1 MNELSFR
8 KMTANDRG
16 IYEEYY
22 RKSNTRLTDMTFNCR
37 IAWDVVFK
45 SEIAIWEDA
54 CLLISDGA
62 IFTDPHL
69 LMPMGILDS
78 DKLDRILLAVKKEFD
93 RRGWRLK
100 VMCIDEE
107 KVPLFE
113 NLKHF
118 KADPGFN
125 ENSSDYLYDGESMRT
140 LSGNQLHKKRNHV
153 NKFMRLYPGHT
164 YSRIT
169 KNDMDDCMSLV
180 AFWCESKGI
189 DKNDIAESDYMMIK
203 RLFENFELLDLRGG
217 LIRTDGIVRA
227 FALGSLG
234 NRNCAYIHFEKADSE
249 IDGIYSAINQ
259 MVLKNEFP
267 GVSCVNREEDLGL
280 PGLRKA
286 KQSYEP
292 VELLKKYKTWLEY
305 TGNE

>member
-1 MNELSFR
+1 MSDLMFK
-8 KMTANDRG
+8 KMTAKDRPV
-16 IYEEYY
+16 YEEYY
-22 RKSNTRLTDMTFNCR
+22 RKSDTRLTDMTFNCR

-45 SEIAIWEDA
+45 TEMAIYEDT
-54 CLLISDGA
+54 CLLISDGS

-69 LMPMGILDS
+69 LMPMGVLDS
-78 DKLDRILLAVKKEFD
+78 DKLDRVLLAVKEEFD

-113 NLKHF
+113 NLTHF

-125 ENSSDYLYDGESMRT
+125 ENSSDYLYDGESMRS

-169 KNDMDDCMSLV
+169 ADDMDDCMTLV
-180 AFWCESKGI
+180 ASWCESKGI
-189 DKNDIAESDYMMIK
+189 NRDDITESDYRMIR
-203 RLFENFELLDLRGG
+203 RLFENFDLLDLKGG
-217 LIRTDGIVRA
+217 LIRVDGAVKA

-234 NRNCAYIHFEKADSE
+234 NGNCAFIHFEKADSG
-249 IDGIYSAINQ
+249 IDGVYSAINQ

-292 VELLKKYKTWLEY
+292 VMLLKKYKTWLEY
-305 TGNE
+305 TGM

>member
-1 MNELSFR
+1 MSELIFK
-8 KMTANDRG
+8 KMTAEDRTV
-16 IYEEYY
+16 YEEYY
-22 RKSNTRLTDMTFNCR
+22 RQSDTRLTDMTFNCR

-45 SEIAIWEDA
+45 TEMAIYEDT
-54 CLLISDGA
+54 CILISDGS

-78 DKLDRILLAVKKEFD
+78 EKLDRILLTVKKEFD
-93 RRGWRLK
+93 KRGWRLK

-107 KVPLFE
+107 KVPLFA

-118 KADPGFN
+118 EADPGYN

-153 NKFMRLYPGHT
+153 NKFMRLYPSHT

-169 KNDMDDCMSLV
+169 KEDMEDCMALV
-180 AFWCESKGI
+180 ASWCESKGI
-189 DKNDIAESDYMMIK
+189 KRDDIAESDYLMIR
-203 RLFENFELLDLRGG
+203 RLFENFDLLDLRGG

-234 NRNCAYIHFEKADSE
+234 NRNCAYIHFEKADSDIE
-249 IDGIYSAINQ
+249 GVYSAINQ
-259 MVLKNEFP
+259 MVLKSEFP
-267 GVSCVNREEDLGL
+267 DVSCVNREEDLGL

-292 VELLKKYKTWLEY
+292 SALLKKYKTWLAFK
-305 TGNE
+305 GND

>member
-1 MNELSFR
+1 MKELVFR
-8 KMTANDRG
+8 KMTAADRAV
-16 IYEEYY
+16 YEEYY
-22 RKSNTRLTDMTFNCR
+22 RKSDTRLTDMTFNCR

-45 SEIAIWEDA
+45 TEIAIYEDT
-54 CLLISDGA
+54 CLLISDGS

-69 LMPMGILDS
+69 LMPMGILDNE
-78 DKLDRILLAVKKEFD
+78 KLDRILLAVKKEFD

-107 KVPLFE
+107 KIPLFG

-118 KADPGFN
+118 KADPGYN

-153 NKFMRLYPGHT
+153 NKFLRLYPGHT

-169 KNDMDDCMSLV
+169 KEDMDDCMALV
-180 AFWCESKGI
+180 ASWCESKGI
-189 DKNDIAESDYMMIK
+189 DRDDIQESDYMMIR
-203 RLFENFELLDLRGG
+203 RLFENFDLLDLRGG

-234 NRNCAYIHFEKADSE
+234 NRNCAFIHFEKADSG

-267 GVSCVNREEDLGL
+267 DVSFVNREEDLGL

-292 VELLKKYKTWLEY
+292 VALLKKYKTWLEY
-305 TGNE
+305 TENE